1 MAHKLRPSIGSN
13 GCRKPVIP
21 LDVVVEGSGGIFSGY
36 LVYSYI
42 VDLFT
47 QPIGDYEDVY
57 ILVTPEIPAYGEV
70 NHEVQGDIRLAS
82 VGD

>member
-1 MAHKLRPSIGSN
+1 M
-13 GCRKPVIP
+13 IP

-36 LVYSYI
+36 LVHSYI
-42 VDLFT
+42 VNLFT

-70 NHEVQGDIRLAS
+70 DHEVQGDIRPAS

>member
-1 MAHKLRPSIGSN
+1 M
-13 GCRKPVIP
+13 IP
-21 LDVVVEGSGGIFSGY
+21 LDVVVEGSSGIFSGY
-36 LVYSYI
+36 LVHSYI

-70 NHEVQGDIRLAS
+70 DHEV
-82 VGD
+82 

>member
-1 MAHKLRPSIGSN
+1 MAHKLRPSVGSD

-47 QPIGDYEDVY
+47 QPIGDYEDVH
-57 ILVTPEIPAYGEV
+57 ILVTPKIPAYEEV
-70 NHEVQGDIRLAS
+70 NHEV
-82 VGD
+82 

>member
-1 MAHKLRPSIGSN
+1 M
-13 GCRKPVIP
+13 VP
-21 LDVVVEGSGGIFSGY
+21 LDVVVEGLSGIFSGY
-36 LVYSYI
+36 LVHSYI

-70 NHEVQGDIRLAS
+70 NHEV
-82 VGD
+82 